1 MSLLVLKIAY
11 GTLGIAIIALTMFEI
26 KHIAKAISLGKARPN
41 TRLPPITK
49 TENPVAYGAFVV
61 SWMMIVI
68 PASAATAV
76 LFIGA
81 ALGYIP
87 IRM

>member
-1 MSLLVLKIAY
+1 MSLLVMQITY
-11 GTLGIAIIALTMFEI
+11 GTLGIAMIVLTAIAIRT
-26 KHIAKAISLGKARPN
+26 IAKAIIFGTAKPN
-41 TRLPPITK
+41 TRLPPIIK
-49 TENPVAYGAFVV
+49 TDNPVAYWAFVI

-87 IRM
+87 IKM